1 MKEREIGDIYKEKF
15 ANYQQTPPTHLWE
28 SIQKDSSLQ
37 KFNHKH
43 QIRRFSI
50 YAGITLSVLTVV
62 ILTAIHF
69 FAPSNAD
76 NKSEQSDIQQ
86 VITKTTPSQPTAA
99 PASKQTEI
107 VDAELN
113 HASPAVSSEINYT
126 HRSVNHNDPS
136 TLSSIVSLNSE
147 KNNIPA
153 SEPLDNKSLSFNEKP
168 AIVPNKDSQ
177 PSLPIS
183 KDNQTSQDQVS
194 HLVSTDTISYSESLI
209 SSDKSL
215 SDNGFPTSPDSI
227 VRTKVGMLHYSKDTS
242 VCRNAEVVL
251 YVENAGKVRW
261 STGIVS
267 PYITVYPEEFT
278 IFYADITTLEGKDTM
293 IYIRVDVFDCKLFVP
308 TAFTPNGDGL
318 NDEFIVHAPMGITN
332 YECIIFDPAS
342 RILFKTNSVM
352 EGWDG
357 TTDGKKLPH
366 GAYFYV
372 ITYRDPLGEKHVDK
386 GQIVLI
392 R

>member
-1 MKEREIGDIYKEKF
+1 MKEREIGEIYREKF
-15 ANYQQTPPTHLWE
+15 ANYQQTPPAHLWE
-28 SIQKDSSLQ
+28 SIQKDSSLL
-37 KFNHKH
+37 KFNRKH
-43 QIRRFSI
+43 QIRQFSI

-76 NKSEQSDIQQ
+76 NKSDIQQ

-99 PASKQTEI
+99 PASKQAEI
-107 VDAELN
+107 ADAESN
-113 HASPAVSSEINYT
+113 HASPAVPSEMNNT
-126 HRSVNHNDPS
+126 QSPVNHNDPS
-136 TLSSIVSLNSE
+136 TLSSIVSLHPE
-147 KNNIPA
+147 KNNISA
-153 SEPLDNKSLSFNEKP
+153 SEPLDNKSLSINEKP
-168 AIVPNKDSQ
+168 AIIPNEESQ

-183 KDNQTSQDQVS
+183 KDNQASDDQVS
-194 HLVSTDTISYSESLI
+194 HVVPTDISHSESLI

-227 VRTKVGMLHYSKDTS
+227 VRTKVGILHYSKDTS
-242 VCRNAEVVL
+242 VCRNSEVVL

-267 PYITVYPEEFT
+267 PYITVYPEDFT

-318 NDEFIVHAPMGITN
+318 NDEFMVHAPMGITN